1 MISLSFI
8 FVLVVVWLIQRYYH
22 EETHKEFE
30 QYKKQAEAEYKA
42 LKEEL
47 DATLEELKNIDKHLN

>member
-8 FVLVVVWLIQRYYH
+8 FILVVVWLVQRYYH
-22 EETHKEFE
+22 EKTHEEFE

-47 DATLEELKNIDKHLN
+47 DAALEELKKIDEHLN